1 MRWVHD
7 TSVPEVVDMIASRS
21 YVILL
26 PPDQRE
32 RLLADVRHLL
42 ETDPAL
48 AGRASIPLPYVTW
61 CWRSPPAMS
70 RDPRTSARIKY

>member
-1 MRWVHD
+1 
-7 TSVPEVVDMIASRS
+7 MIASRS

-26 PPDQRE
+26 PQDQRD

-48 AGRASIPLPYVTW
+48 AGRPSVPLPYVTW
-61 CWRSPPAMS
+61 CWRSTRP
-70 RDPRTSARIKY
+70 

>member
-1 MRWVHD
+1 
-7 TSVPEVVDMIASRS
+7 MIASRS

-32 RLLADVRHLL
+32 ALLASVRRLL

-48 AGRASIPLPYVTW
+48 AGRDGIPLPYVSW
-61 CWRSPPAMS
+61 CWRTQRP
-70 RDPRTSARIKY
+70 